1 MALQIGDTDLG
12 IEQNIF
18 NSGQGVLLDSG
29 TSLNYFPRSAYRRFL
44 SVFKKEMHQSGVKLP
59 QAEEVEGASCWS
71 IASMSDS
78 SAAASSGSGYSKFPE
93 LHMQFGSKG
102 NGVSSDQHGSASRA
116 SRLRLRPTQYMFV
129 HPSEEAP
136 THYCLGV
143 LDNGPTGVVLG
154 AIFMRHT
161 RMTIDRSGSGN
172 PGVEG
177 SGMVFFE
184 PDDCGDQLM

>member
-1 MALQIGDTDLG
+1 MQVGDTDLG
-12 IEQNIF
+12 IEQNTF

-29 TSLNYFPRSAYRRFL
+29 TSLSYFPRSAHRRFL
-44 SVFKKEMHQSGVKLP
+44 SVFKKEMRQVGVKLP
-59 QAEEVEGASCWS
+59 QAEEVEGATCWS
-71 IASMSDS
+71 IALMGDS
-78 SAAASSGSGYSKFPE
+78 PAEASSGSGYAKFPD
-93 LHMQFGSKG
+93 LHMQFQAKG
-102 NGVSSDQHGSASRA
+102 NGISPDQHGSASRA
-116 SRLRLRPTQYMFV
+116 SKLRVRPTQYVFV
-129 HPSEEAP
+129 HPSEQAP

-161 RMTIDRSGSGN
+161 RMTIDRRGSGE

-184 PDDCGDQLM
+184 PDDCGDHLK